1 MEKVVSEQSSV
12 AEEKANET
20 ATTMAQMVARNAD
33 LMVLHEKAVGEL
45 EALSTQLADANAV
58 YSQNQRSADET
69 ISALQTQLT
78 KSTDTA
84 AALELQI
91 NELTATNSSMSASI
105 GTFEV
110 EGTKFS
116 ETIAL
121 LTGNINSLLA
131 AEAAANGEINDLTAR
146 SRKAEDHVA
155 ECMKRIAQLE
165 AALNQ
170 SNNDTLTLQRS
181 YDELIASTDATAA
194 AYQSERDELKLQIQ
208 LNADEITAS
217 KQHIAHLEDQ
227 LKKAIDDCSISAQR
241 VSSLEGSL
249 KNAAEE
255 LTLLESYSNSALT
268 AGKLAADVEIQ
279 ALKKECKSSND
290 SIISMESRIA
300 DMELKH
306 KQDDDDIRTLAAAK
320 MAADARI
327 NDFESIAEE
336 AKDAI
341 MALHQRVAEL
351 EAQVVSSDGQ
361 THALTNQLNDAI
373 SANAAA
379 DERITLLE
387 GQGEKDA
394 LHIGTMETKSVAEM
408 NNMTSALT
416 TAQNE
421 TQLLK
426 EVISAKNNELT
437 SIREASAALNTV
449 KEAELVAVK
458 DRLSEASAARLAI
471 EQEMKTLQ
479 IQSHKDHEELKSL
492 KERVGD
498 LEGTLMQSND
508 EKAALSQQ
516 LMDAAAVSAAAT
528 LAAAKEAND
537 LKTKCKNVQD
547 ELFALQQ
554 REQVLEAALAVERD
568 QLLALTTN
576 HTNLTTS
583 STEELAMLKRRITE
597 LEGKASNDDDE
608 IAAWTQK
615 YNDIVLINEAERQ
628 RIVQLEGQT
637 EAGSKDYAAL
647 KSDFDSLHAAMEAAD
662 GRIAQLTEQ
671 GKNDAI
677 TLDALQTQI
686 GAWKTAIALNEKCKA
701 DLEAIVVSSGEEIS
715 SLKLKEQESANEI
728 IALKQLADSCQ
739 MELGTLNTTIGS
751 FEAQKLTAEETIAT
765 QTQQLTD
772 SKTKLLVATDEAS
785 ERIGVLEGQCKAYEA
800 DIHLLKKLLEDQK
813 ATTASVN
820 AQHQYLRESSAAAI
834 DVLKAKSKEDDVA
847 VASLRAQAKLDTEKI
862 ASLTDQLTSLIN
874 QFQASKATSEQAIA
888 ALQSKA
894 KNDDTEIA
902 KLHALIATDSETIAT
917 LNQQV
922 ADAKQKEMVLAQ
934 ESQIEQESSAAT
946 IGELKLNGKR
956 HTEEKEALKS
966 QLAVLQASSSQTIA
980 DLQAL
985 LKKGNEEFADLVRT
999 HANVTTAKAAA
1010 EVTRGQAAENSRIRD
1025 AELSRVQQAL
1035 ADAEMDLK
1043 SLRVE
1048 QLSSEE
1054 KYAENCSRHEATVES
1069 QRTKIAEL
1077 KGMLIAASQQAA
1089 VATVAATVP
1098 SSTSASQPPSQGHE
1112 PSSSHSH
1119 ALYDDGF
1126 QSFDS
1131 DPVIITDL
1139 SVFNTDPGQ
1148 DPETVLHM
1156 LIKIKMEYALVCSE
1170 LDRARN
1176 EISRVKRISLINA
1189 QPIEPLRRKTTG
1201 TSEAKKNT
1209 RGHGIASVDAST
1221 TRRSAGGSSFSS
1233 DMLKSTADLL
1243 RIKAKSRRNG
1253 GSVTGS
1259 MAGSM
1264 VSFSASLFGGLG
1276 GGSRTNTS
1284 VHGSQDGD
1292 MNRSTDNWEISSQAS
1307 AVSTAKASLPP
1318 VPHFISTPK

>member
-1 MEKVVSEQSSV
+1 
-12 AEEKANET
+12 
-20 ATTMAQMVARNAD
+20 MVARNAD

-268 AGKLAADVEIQ
+268 AAKLAADVEIQ

-387 GQGEKDA
+387 GQCEKDA

-554 REQVLEAALAVERD
+554 REQVLEAALVVERD

-701 DLEAIVVSSGEEIS
+701 DLEAIVVSSGKEIS
-715 SLKLKEQESANEI
+715 SLKLKEQERANEI

-751 FEAQKLTAEETIAT
+751 LEAQKLTAEETIAT

-785 ERIGVLEGQCKAYEA
+785 ELIGVLEGQCKAYEA

-834 DVLKAKSKEDDVA
+834 DVLKAKSKEDDAA

-874 QFQASKATSEQAIA
+874 QFKASKATSKQAIA

-917 LNQQV
+917 LTQQV

-966 QLAVLQASSSQTIA
+966 QLAVLQTSSSQTIA

-999 HANVTTAKAAA
+999 HATAKAAA
-1010 EVTRGQAAENSRIRD
+1010 DQEIEVTRGQAAENSRIRD

-1048 QLSSEE
+1048 QLSSEA

-1292 MNRSTDNWEISSQAS
+1292 MDRSTDNWELSSQTS